1 VYVFVTGEGWTV
13 HLDQLVNL
21 KPFASDPSFQRQFMQ
36 VKANNKMKLA
46 QYLEQTTGVSIN
58 PASMFD
64 IQVKKNDSLYR
75 SLCAAQYLIT
85 MS

>member
-1 VYVFVTGEGWTV
+1 MIVKTGEGWTV
-13 HLDQLVNL
+13 HLDQLTKL

-46 QYLEQTTGVSIN
+46 QYLEQATGISIN

-64 IQVKKNDSLYR
+64 IQVCTINTVKMYSKSLY
-75 SLCAAQYLIT
+75 IT
-85 MS
+85 

>member
-1 VYVFVTGEGWTV
+1 MYVFVTGEGWTV

-64 IQVKKNDSLYR
+64 IQVKKMIPYTDHFVPRN
-75 SLCAAQYLIT
+75 IW
-85 MS
+85 